1 MASSAWD
8 SRLRS
13 GFDIVPADKDNVRNL
28 SNAESVTA
36 DGACT
41 PAYVIGPVC
50 SSWGHRIRRARGLEG
65 QLQSAWAAYSLTTD
79 RRISQEA
86 ADELQICR
94 FRETQR
100 VSWTEVAGSVPAAS
114 PRLPRSDSPW
124 FPGRSPKPAQEFPTR
139 NGLGCTFLG
148 PYRQVRTGDVNAGSL
163 RTPFH
168 PARGARTFWQCWQVP
183 TSSGTA
189 RHPSRHHGSG
199 CPQLNRP
206 AATGSAAKVSHL
218 LSSQQRLRAHATAR
232 EDVRAGG
239 ARNVSLRTAVAA
251 DLCHQS
257 RRRRWRLGNDGITLR
272 RDESGIRFGS
282 QLITRSKSTWGVHQS
297 RHRNV
302 RPATQPL

>member
-1 MASSAWD
+1 LCRTTRAPEWGHQHGI

-13 GFDIVPADKDNVRNL
+13 GFDIVPADKDIARNL
-28 SNAESVTA
+28 SKAEGVTA

-41 PAYVIGPVC
+41 PAYVIGLVC

-65 QLQSAWAAYSLTTD
+65 QLQSVWAAYSLTTD

-100 VSWTEVAGSVPAAS
+100 VSWTEVVRSVSAALTTAPPQRFTVVSRPVAETSPRVPDPKRVGMHLSWPISTSSNRGRKRRFLAYSFPSRSPGPHLLAVLAGSDFVG
-114 PRLPRSDSPW
+114 D
-124 FPGRSPKPAQEFPTR
+124 RSPPI
-139 NGLGCTFLG
+139 
-148 PYRQVRTGDVNAGSL
+148 
-163 RTPFH
+163 
-168 PARGARTFWQCWQVP
+168 
-183 TSSGTA
+183 
-189 RHPSRHHGSG
+189 PSPHGSG

-218 LSSQQRLRAHATAR
+218 LSNQQRLRAHATAR

-239 ARNVSLRTAVAA
+239 ARKVSLRTAVAA

-257 RRRRWRLGNDGITLR
+257 HRRRRRLAQRWNYLA
-272 RDESGIRFGS
+272 
-282 QLITRSKSTWGVHQS
+282 
-297 RHRNV
+297 HR
-302 RPATQPL
+302 

>member
-1 MASSAWD
+1 M
-8 SRLRS
+8 RS
-13 GFDIVPADKDNVRNL
+13 L
-28 SNAESVTA
+28 SNAEGVTA

-41 PAYVIGPVC
+41 TACVIGPTC

-100 VSWTEVAGSVPAAS
+100 VSWTEVARSVPAAS

-124 FPGRSPKPAQEFPTR
+124 FPGRSPKPAQEFPAR
-139 NGLGCTFLG
+139 NGLGCTVLG
-148 PYRQVRTGDVNAGSL
+148 PYRPGSSRGRKRRFLAYSFPSRSPGPHLLAVLAGSDFVGD
-163 RTPFH
+163 RSPPF
-168 PARGARTFWQCWQVP
+168 
-183 TSSGTA
+183 
-189 RHPSRHHGSG
+189 PSPHGWG

-218 LSSQQRLRAHATAR
+218 LSNQQRLRAHATAR

-239 ARNVSLRTAVAA
+239 ARKVSLRTAAA
-251 DLCHQS
+251 DLCHIDGVGGS
-257 RRRRWRLGNDGITLR
+257 LNDGITLH

-282 QLITRSKSTWGVHQS
+282 QLITWK
-297 RHRNV
+297 
-302 RPATQPL
+302 

>member
-1 MASSAWD
+1 MCRTTRAPEWRHQHGI

-13 GFDIVPADKDNVRNL
+13 GFDIVPADKDKVRNL
-28 SNAESVTA
+28 SKAEGVTA

-41 PAYVIGPVC
+41 TAYVIGPVC

-79 RRISQEA
+79 RGISQEA

-100 VSWTEVAGSVPAAS
+100 VSWTELARSVPAAS
-114 PRLPRSDSPW
+114 PRLPRSYSPW

-168 PARGARTFWQCWQVP
+168 PARRARTFWQCWQVP

-189 RHPSRHHGSG
+189 RHPSRHHTDRAAPSSTVLLRLDRQRRFHTFCRINSASG
-199 CPQLNRP
+199 R
-206 AATGSAAKVSHL
+206 TRRHVK
-218 LSSQQRLRAHATAR
+218 TY
-232 EDVRAGG
+232 VRAAHGRCHCG
-239 ARNVSLRTAVAA
+239 QPLLPI
-251 DLCHQS
+251 LCHQS
-257 RRRRWRLGNDGITLR
+257 HRRRRRLAQRWNYLAQR
-272 RDESGIRFGS
+272 
-282 QLITRSKSTWGVHQS
+282 
-297 RHRNV
+297 
-302 RPATQPL
+302 